1 MNPKIK
7 SISEAYSMQPNNLE
21 VSTQERYDEYKN
33 LEARKSFVKEIKMET
48 VIVGAN
54 GFQDPVVIYVG
65 YGFEGQK
72 LFQYLANSVNVH
84 FQPE

>member
-7 SISEAYSMQPNNLE
+7 SISEAYSMQPNKLE
-21 VSTQERYDEYKN
+21 TSTKERYDDYKN
-33 LEARKSFVKEIKMET
+33 LEARKSFIAEIKMET
-48 VIVGAN
+48 VIIGAN
-54 GFQDPVVIYVG
+54 GFQEPVVMYVG
-65 YGFEGQK
+65 YSFEGQK